1 MKLPL
6 SERSGPS
13 LLHILICVFFKL
25 MDGAACLHGCL
36 LLTLYSVWF

>member
-6 SERSGPS
+6 SDRNDPS
-13 LLHILICVFFKL
+13 LLPISIFFFFKL

-36 LLTLYSVWF
+36 LLNFI